1 MSVVAVVV
9 DEVVVAV
16 EVVTSTS
23 SDLKRTVTEFQTMI
37 WMNKEFSVRHENV
50 INQFKYF
57 TNETRDERKHYQRYP
72 SSLSA
77 ANLRTCLHTRCE
89 YDLT

>member
-37 WMNKEFSVRHENV
+37 WMNKEFSVKHENV
-50 INQFKYF
+50 FNQFKYF
-57 TNETRDERKHYQRYP
+57 TNETR
-72 SSLSA
+72 
-77 ANLRTCLHTRCE
+77 
-89 YDLT
+89 